1 MMFDYEQFTTRNI
14 GFVTPQQQEKIRA
27 AHVLVC
33 GCGGMGGAAILALAR
48 AGIGR
53 LTICD
58 IDDFEVSNLNRQ
70 VFAWTDTVGRHKAVA
85 TAEQLR
91 RINPEMS
98 VEVLKD
104 DWPEHLPRILQTA
117 SVVVNGTD
125 DLGASLLLYRAARNA
140 GLPVI
145 DSYASPLPSVYV
157 TRPAD
162 PSPEER
168 LGYPTIG
175 MAWNQ
180 LTDDA
185 RAKAFQAEAVY
196 VMTNSSSAAHI
207 DLDAVGEVVA
217 GKRSRMSFAP
227 MVITSGMLI
236 TYEALAIVTG
246 AATAT
251 SCRGWFFNPYRGRVE
266 HPRNPVAAAIVRLIV
281 LRKLAKMTAS

>member
-1 MMFDYEQFTTRNI
+1 MFSYDEFTKRNI
-14 GFVTPQQQEKIRA
+14 GFVTEDQQARLRS
-27 AHVLVC
+27 AHVFVC
-33 GCGGMGGAAILALAR
+33 GCGGMGGATILALAR
-48 AGIGR
+48 AGVGR

-70 VFAWTDTVGRHKAVA
+70 VFAWTDTVGRHKAEA

-91 RINPEMS
+91 CINPEIT

-104 DWPEHLPRILQTA
+104 DWPQHVPQILKTA
-117 SVVVNGTD
+117 SIVVNGTD
-125 DLGASLLLYRAARNA
+125 DLGASLLLYRAARKA

-157 TRPAD
+157 TRPTD
-162 PSPEER
+162 PTPEER
-168 LGYPTIG
+168 LGYPTISLG
-175 MAWNQ
+175 WDQ
-180 LTDDA
+180 LTAEA

-196 VMTNSSSAAHI
+196 VMTHSSSAAHI

-236 TYEALAIVTG
+236 AYEALAIITG
-246 AATAT
+246 TATAT
-251 SCRGWFFNPYRGRVE
+251 DCRGWFFNPYRGRVE
-266 HPRNPVAAAIVRLIV
+266 RPRNPVAAMVVRQIV
-281 LRKLAKMTAS
+281 LRQLAKMTAI

>member
-1 MMFDYEQFTTRNI
+1 MFTYDEFTKRNI
-14 GFVTPQQQEKIRA
+14 GFVTADQQARLKA
-27 AHVLVC
+27 AHVFVC
-33 GCGGMGGAAILALAR
+33 GCGGMGGAAILALTR
-48 AGIGR
+48 AGVGR

-58 IDDFEVSNLNRQ
+58 IDEFEVSNLNRQ
-70 VFAWTDTVGRHKAVA
+70 VFAWTDTVGRHKAEA

-91 RINPEMS
+91 RINPEIS

-104 DWPEHLPRILQTA
+104 DWPDHVPRILKAA

-125 DLGASLLLYRAARNA
+125 DLGASLLLYRSARQA

-175 MAWNQ
+175 IAWNQ
-180 LTDDA
+180 LTDEA

-207 DLDAVGEVVA
+207 DLEAVGEVVA

-236 TYEALAIVTG
+236 AYEALAILTG
-246 AATAT
+246 TAT
-251 SCRGWFFNPYRGRVE
+251 STDCRGWFFNPYRGRVE
-266 HPRNPVAAAIVRLIV
+266 HPRNPVAAMIVRRIV
-281 LRKLAKMTAS
+281 LQKLAKMTAS

>member
-1 MMFDYEQFTTRNI
+1 MFDYDAFTTRNI
-14 GFVTPQQQEKIRA
+14 GFVSPDQQARLRA
-27 AHVLVC
+27 AHVFVC

-48 AGIGR
+48 AGVGR

-58 IDDFEVSNLNRQ
+58 IDSFEVSNLNRQ
-70 VFAWTDTVGRHKAVA
+70 VFAWTDTVEQHKAEA

-91 RINPEMS
+91 RINPGIS

-104 DWPEHLPRILQTA
+104 DWPDHVPRILETA

-125 DLGASLLLYRAARNA
+125 DLGAALLLYRLARQA
-140 GLPVI
+140 GLAVI

-157 TRPAD
+157 TRPTD

-168 LGYPTIG
+168 LGYPTHG

-180 LTDDA
+180 LTA
-185 RAKAFQAEAVY
+185 EVRAQAFQAEAVY

-236 TYEALAIVTG
+236 AYEALAIVTG
-246 AATAT
+246 TATAT
-251 SCRGWFFNPYRGRVE
+251 DCRGWFFNPYRGRVE
-266 HPRNPVAAAIVRLIV
+266 RPRNPVLAMIVRRIV

>member
-1 MMFDYEQFTTRNI
+1 MFSYDESTKRNI
-14 GFVTPQQQEKIRA
+14 GFVTADQQARLKA
-27 AHVLVC
+27 GHVFVC
-33 GCGGMGGAAILALAR
+33 GCGGMGGATILALAR

-70 VFAWTDTVGRHKAVA
+70 VFAWTDTVGRHKAEA
-85 TAEQLR
+85 TADQLR
-91 RINPEMS
+91 RINPEIT

-104 DWPEHLPRILQTA
+104 DWPQHVPNILKTA
-117 SVVVNGTD
+117 AVVVNGTD
-125 DLGASLLLYRAARNA
+125 DLGASLLLYRAARKA

-157 TRPAD
+157 TQASD

-175 MAWNQ
+175 MGWDQ
-180 LTDDA
+180 LTTEA

-196 VMTNSSSAAHI
+196 VMTHSSSAAHI

-236 TYEALAIVTG
+236 AYEALAIVTG
-246 AATAT
+246 TATAT
-251 SCRGWFFNPYRGRVE
+251 DCRGWFFNPYRGRVE
-266 HPRNPVAAAIVRLIV
+266 RPRNPLVAMIVRRIV
-281 LRKLAKMTAS
+281 LRQLAKMMAT

>member
-1 MMFDYEQFTTRNI
+1 MFSYDEFTKRNI
-14 GFVTPQQQEKIRA
+14 GFVTPDQQARLKA
-27 AHVLVC
+27 AHVFVC
-33 GCGGMGGAAILALAR
+33 GCGGMGGATILALAR

-58 IDDFEVSNLNRQ
+58 IDVFEVSNLNRQ
-70 VFAWTDTVGRHKAVA
+70 VFAWTDTVGCHKAEA
-85 TAEQLR
+85 TAEQLL

-104 DWPEHLPRILQTA
+104 DWPEHVPRLLKTA

-125 DLGASLLLYRAARNA
+125 DLGASLLLYRAARKA

-157 TRPAD
+157 TRPTD

-175 MAWNQ
+175 TAWDQ
-180 LTDDA
+180 LTADA
-185 RAKAFQAEAVY
+185 RARAFQAEAVY

-236 TYEALAIVTG
+236 AYETLAIVRGT
-246 AATAT
+246 ATAT
-251 SCRGWFFNPYRGRVE
+251 DFRGWFFNPYRGRVE
-266 HPRNPVAAAIVRLIV
+266 HPRNPVVAMIVRQVV
-281 LRKLAKMTAS
+281 LRKLAQMTAP

>member
-1 MMFDYEQFTTRNI
+1 MFSYDEFTKRNI
-14 GFVTPQQQEKIRA
+14 GFVTLDQQARLRA
-27 AHVLVC
+27 AHVFVC
-33 GCGGMGGAAILALAR
+33 GCGGMGGATILALAR

-58 IDDFEVSNLNRQ
+58 IDTFEVSNLNRQ
-70 VFAWTDTVGRHKAVA
+70 VFAWTDTVGRHKAEA
-85 TAEQLR
+85 TADQLR
-91 RINPEMS
+91 RINPEIT

-104 DWPEHLPRILQTA
+104 DWPQHVPRILKTA

-125 DLGASLLLYRAARNA
+125 DLGASLLLYRSARKA

-157 TRPAD
+157 TRPTD
-162 PSPEER
+162 PTPEER

-175 MAWNQ
+175 IGWDH
-180 LTDDA
+180 LTAEA

-196 VMTNSSSAAHI
+196 VMTHSSSAAHI

-236 TYEALAIVTG
+236 AYEALAIITG
-246 AATAT
+246 TATAT
-251 SCRGWFFNPYRGRVE
+251 DCRGWFFNPYRGRVE
-266 HPRNPVAAAIVRLIV
+266 RPRNPVVAMIVRRIV
-281 LRKLAKMTAS
+281 LRQLAKMTAT